1 MMPGTTTSTSDL
13 TSLRTLG
20 ELKEAGYRRRSVKDE
35 LRENL
40 IHKLRNREPVFT
52 GILGYEKS
60 VIPQI
65 QNAILGRHD
74 MILLGLRG
82 QAKSRILR
90 LLPQLLDEYIPVVA
104 GSELNDDPFD
114 PISKHARDL
123 VAQHGDE
130 TPIDWLHRDERYGEK
145 LATPDTTIADLIG
158 DIDPIK
164 AAHRRLTYADEEVI
178 HFGIIP
184 RTNRGIFAINELPD
198 LQPRI
203 QVGLLNIME
212 EQDIQ
217 IRGFN
222 IRFPLDVLMV
232 FSANPEDY
240 TNRGNII
247 TPLKDRIDSQI
258 HTHYPKSIEIGVDIT
273 RQEAWEDRNGT
284 TPSVRVEVPYF
295 FREIIEQTAFEAR
308 ASEYVDQKSGVSARM
323 TRAAL
328 ENLVSAAERRALI
341 NRETETVTRLS
352 DLNYIEPALTG
363 KVELV
368 YEGEQEGAQNVA
380 RMLVGRAV
388 RTIFTRYF
396 TDPDD
401 KRSGRE
407 PYQEIVKWFAAGNHV
422 EIEPE
427 MPVGT
432 YVQALEQVDGLRE
445 VARAHDAGSSAEEQA
460 VLMEFILEALHQNS
474 LVGKDV
480 VNERRTYSDMMGS
493 MLSSLGSIDI
503 DDEDFDEYDDPDD
516 DPIF

>member
-1 MMPGTTTSTSDL
+1 MRSTTSSSVEPTKIQ
-13 TSLRTLG
+13 TLG
-20 ELKEAGYRRRSVKDE
+20 ELREAEYHRRSVKDE

-40 IHKLRNREPVFT
+40 IRKLRNGETIFS
-52 GILGYEKS
+52 GILGYEQS

-74 MILLGLRG
+74 IILLGLRG

-90 LLPQLLDEYIPVVA
+90 LLPQLLDEYVPIVE

-114 PISKHARDL
+114 PVSKHARDL
-123 VAQHGDE
+123 VSEHGDE
-130 TPIDWLHRDERYGEK
+130 TPIAWLHRDQRYGEK

-164 AAHRRLTYADEEVI
+164 AAHRRLTYADEDVI

-203 QVGLLNIME
+203 QVGLLNILE

-222 IRFPLDVLMV
+222 IRFPLDIMMV

-258 HTHYPKSIEIGVDIT
+258 HTHYPRSIEVGVDIT
-273 RQEAWEDRNGT
+273 RQEAWEQRNGEDA
-284 TPSVRVEVPYF
+284 SVRVHVPYF
-295 FREIIEQTAFEAR
+295 FREIIEQVAFEAR

-328 ENLVSAAERRALI
+328 ENLISAAERRALL
-341 NRETETVTRLS
+341 NGEVETVTRLS
-352 DLNYIEPALTG
+352 DLNFVEPALTG

-388 RTIFTRYF
+388 RSIFARYF
-396 TDPDD
+396 NDPDD
-401 KRSGRE
+401 KRSGRQ
-407 PYQEIVKWFAAGNHV
+407 PYQEIIKWFAGGNLV
-422 EIEPE
+422 EIDPD
-427 MPVGT
+427 MPVT
-432 YVQALEQVDGLRE
+432 AYVQALEQVDGLRD
-445 VARAHDAGSSAEEQA
+445 VARAHDSGATAEEQA
-460 VLMEFILEALHQNS
+460 VMMEFVLEALHQNS
-474 LVGKDV
+474 LVGKDL
-480 VNERRTYSDMMGS
+480 VNARRTYSDMMGS
-493 MLSSLGSIDI
+493 MLSSLGSMELD
-503 DDEDFDEYDDPDD
+503 DDEFDDYDSSDD
-516 DPIF
+516 DPLF